1 MFGIVVKEN
10 FNMPYLS
17 QNLSEFWKR
26 WHMSLNT
33 WFVKY
38 VYIPLGGSRIGKARK
53 YMDTLIVFYV
63 Q

>member
-1 MFGIVVKEN
+1 
-10 FNMPYLS
+10 MPYLS